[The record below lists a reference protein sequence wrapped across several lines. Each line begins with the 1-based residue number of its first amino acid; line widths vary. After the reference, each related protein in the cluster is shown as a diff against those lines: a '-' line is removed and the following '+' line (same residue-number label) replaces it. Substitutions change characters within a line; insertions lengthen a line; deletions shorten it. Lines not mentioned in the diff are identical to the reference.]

1 MDGTLVKNYNESYLV
16 FRLKMFHLLFDCCF
30 SSLALDVFGPAN
42 ESLELNDTPRS
53 ASASSVPRRT
63 GDLLFF
69 LTSGSSGS
77 AHSRYSV
84 DFKCSVT
91 VFAIV
96 LSSLFFS
103 PIISSSEGFAGGFRL
118 GILPF
123 CSKKK
128 SAESNLELRFSSD
141 AIDLFAITLDRLSLF
156 FGVSFSSFLPD
167 VLITSFVEDDDE
179 PHPQNPKINIILL
192 VSLRGHF

>member
-16 FRLKMFHLLFDCCF
+16 FRLKMFHLLFDSCF

-96 LSSLFFS
+96 LSLLFFS
-103 PIISSSEGFAGGFRL
+103 PIISSSEGLAGGFRL

-123 CSKKK
+123 CSKYCQKPP
-128 SAESNLELRFSSD
+128 
-141 AIDLFAITLDRLSLF
+141 
-156 FGVSFSSFLPD
+156 G
-167 VLITSFVEDDDE
+167 
-179 PHPQNPKINIILL
+179 QC
-192 VSLRGHF
+192 